1 MLSRLIAFSLSQ
13 RLLMGILSLALLAA
27 GVMALR
33 NLPIDAFPD
42 VSTTMAMV
50 RGRCVSSCSVSDMHS
65 ILRRWHNGRHD

>member
-33 NLPIDAFPD
+33 NQI
-42 VSTTMAMV
+42 
-50 RGRCVSSCSVSDMHS
+50 GRAHV
-65 ILRRWHNGRHD
+65 